1 MCARERESA
10 KKWLKIWLYRKY
22 LLFLQ
27 VELITIINVRAES
40 NIWYDDDRSNS
51 VDELL
56 SG

>member
-27 VELITIINVRAES
+27 FELIAIINVRAES